1 MATLRERMRREM
13 VVRKLSTR
21 TQESYIAAVG
31 GLARHYQRSP
41 DRIGEDEVRDY
52 LVHLVEERKL
62 SWSSVNVSLA
72 AIRFLLIHTLHR
84 DMKRFRLP
92 TPRRSG
98 RLPEILSREEVG
110 RILEALANLKH
121 RTLLMT
127 AYAAGLRVRELT
139 HLRVRDIDS
148 DRMTLRV
155 VQGKGAK
162 DRYVGLSPRLL
173 EQLRL
178 YWRAERPPSWLFPS
192 LRREGP
198 LDPSTPQRVYQKAK
212 GSAGVTKEGGIHA
225 LRHAFAT
232 HLLEA
237 GVDLHTIQRLLGHT
251 SIATTQRY
259 LHLATRQVTAQGSPF
274 DLLQRP
280 PEVGAG

>member
-1 MATLRERMRREM
+1 MGMLRERMRREM
-13 VVRKLSTR
+13 VVRKLSER
-21 TQESYIAAVG
+21 TQRSYIAGVV
-31 GLARHYQRSP
+31 GLARHYGRSP
-41 DRIGEDEVRDY
+41 DQIRDDEIRDY
-52 LVHLVEERKL
+52 IVYLLEERKL
-62 SWSSVNVSLA
+62 AWSSVNVALSG
-72 AIRFLLIHTLHR
+72 IRFLLIHTLHR
-84 DMKRFRLP
+84 DVQRFRIP
-92 TPRRSG
+92 TQKRTG

-110 RILEALANLKH
+110 RILEALGNIKH

-127 AYAAGLRVRELT
+127 TYAAGLRVRELT

-148 DRMTLRV
+148 DRMTLRI

-178 YWRAERPPSWLFPS
+178 YWQAEQPRSWLFPS
-192 LRREGP
+192 PHRDQP
-198 LDPSTPQRVYQKAK
+198 LDATTAQRVYHKARLRADVK
-212 GSAGVTKEGGIHA
+212 KEGSIHG

-232 HLLEA
+232 HMLEA

-259 LHLATRQVTAQGSPF
+259 LHLATRRITAQGSPL

-280 PEVGAG
+280 SEIHAR